1 MRISAILSSLVG
13 SICLRFKYWL
23 LAILMFRAGLK
34 SKHFSHVYRELKV
47 NRHC

>member
-13 SICLRFKYWL
+13 SIGLKFQFWL

-34 SKHFSHVYRELKV
+34 IKHFSHVYRELKV